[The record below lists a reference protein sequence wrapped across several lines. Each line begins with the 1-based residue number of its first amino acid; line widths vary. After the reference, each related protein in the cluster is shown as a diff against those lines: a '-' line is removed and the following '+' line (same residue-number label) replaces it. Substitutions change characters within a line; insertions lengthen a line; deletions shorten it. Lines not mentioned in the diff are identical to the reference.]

1 MGRVYTNPDPDDE
14 ELLNYMGLDPSKY
27 DTKQARERRRQ
38 AKKEARQEALKSKL
52 SFITNAL
59 ASETTET
66 SPTINNSNMN
76 RMARRQNAKLN
87 KSSSKKDFI
96 ERSSNVVTDELIN
109 DQITKEKQEISRLG
123 ISIGIK
129 GGIAMTTSA
138 IIMLSSEPQDET
150 TKVIYYGL
158 GLGISIACIAG
169 MLVQGKKL
177 NLRRTDNAFIM
188 NMVHKQREQSRYLKK
203 TR

>member
-14 ELLNYMGLDPSKY
+14 DLLIYMGLDPSKY

-38 AKKEARQEALKSKL
+38 AKKEARQDALKSKL

-129 GGIAMTTSA
+129 SGIALTTSA
-138 IIMLSSEPQDET
+138 ILMLSPEPQDET

-158 GLGISIACIAG
+158 SIGISVACIAG

-188 NMVHKQREQSRYLKK
+188 NMVHKQREQSKYLKK

>member
-1 MGRVYTNPDPDDE
+1 
-14 ELLNYMGLDPSKY
+14 
-27 DTKQARERRRQ
+27 
-38 AKKEARQEALKSKL
+38 
-52 SFITNAL
+52 
-59 ASETTET
+59 
-66 SPTINNSNMN
+66 
-76 RMARRQNAKLN
+76 
-87 KSSSKKDFI
+87 
-96 ERSSNVVTDELIN
+96 
-109 DQITKEKQEISRLG
+109 
-123 ISIGIK
+123 
-129 GGIAMTTSA
+129 MTTSA

>member
-14 ELLNYMGLDPSKY
+14 DLLNYMGLDPSKY

-66 SPTINNSNMN
+66 SPTKNNSNMN

>member
-14 ELLNYMGLDPSKY
+14 DLLNYMGLDSSKY

-158 GLGISIACIAG
+158 GLGISVACIAG

>member
-14 ELLNYMGLDPSKY
+14 DLLNYMGLDPSKY

-66 SPTINNSNMN
+66 SPTKNNSNMN

-169 MLVQGKKL
+169 MLIQGKKL

>member
-14 ELLNYMGLDPSKY
+14 DLLNYMGLDPSKY

>member
-14 ELLNYMGLDPSKY
+14 DLLFYMGLDPSEY

-66 SPTINNSNMN
+66 SPTKNNSNMN

-96 ERSSNVVTDELIN
+96 ERSSNVVTDELTIATPAKVLTESIHQTKQVN
-109 DQITKEKQEISRLG
+109 RNQNQLLLPEQLLYLYCNNYSQHSVLQILV
-123 ISIGIK
+123 
-129 GGIAMTTSA
+129 
-138 IIMLSSEPQDET
+138 PQKRHFHT
-150 TKVIYYGL
+150 HPY
-158 GLGISIACIAG
+158 S
-169 MLVQGKKL
+169 
-177 NLRRTDNAFIM
+177 
-188 NMVHKQREQSRYLKK
+188 VHRQKHNNW
-203 TR
+203 

>member
-14 ELLNYMGLDPSKY
+14 DLLNYMGLDPSKY

-109 DQITKEKQEISRLG
+109 DQIKKEKQEISRLG